1 MREYI
6 EDELGAL
13 LRLHHVKI
21 VSFVSYDL
29 LADDPVQDGERVLD
43 IKIRPFLTPL
53 LQVVNI
59 GDLLQDIEI
68 TIKLLHHA
76 LLPHGLCV

>member
-13 LRLHHVKI
+13 LRLHHVKT
-21 VSFVSYDL
+21 VAFVRHDL

-43 IKIRPFLTPL
+43 IEIRSFLTPL
-53 LQVVNI
+53 LQVVNT
-59 GDLLQDIEI
+59 GDLVQDIEI
-68 TIKLLHHA
+68 TI
-76 LLPHGLCV
+76 